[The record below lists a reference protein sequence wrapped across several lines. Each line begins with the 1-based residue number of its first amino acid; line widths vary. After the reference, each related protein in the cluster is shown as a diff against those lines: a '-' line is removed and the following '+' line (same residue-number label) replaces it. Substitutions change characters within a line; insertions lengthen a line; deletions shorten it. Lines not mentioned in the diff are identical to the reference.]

1 MGRSGGRRHRRV
13 LIFALVLAIV
23 GFRPA
28 EGSAEGS
35 GWEDSGRGE
44 AEEGKCSE
52 QGMDA
57 TTAATMDDGY
67 GDVLVRPPP

>member
-1 MGRSGGRRHRRV
+1 V

-57 TTAATMDDGY
+57 TTSHTAATTDDGY